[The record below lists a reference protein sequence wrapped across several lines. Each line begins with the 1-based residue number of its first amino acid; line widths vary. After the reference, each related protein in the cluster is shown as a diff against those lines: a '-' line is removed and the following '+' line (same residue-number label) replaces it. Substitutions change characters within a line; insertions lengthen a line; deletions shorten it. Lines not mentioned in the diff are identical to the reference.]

1 MESLFSCMSFF
12 FFFFRGPCLSC
23 VRFNYDL
30 ISGALSGGSESHAV
44 TNEAGT
50 VIAGVWLHPP
60 CLSSDHWTEHFINPG
75 NTTPVLTLS
84 SCFFVLQCHMSTHG
98 QRGECWCVNPHTG
111 IQIPSSIRVRG
122 DPNCSQYYGGPELKS
137 TTSMYK

>member
-1 MESLFSCMSFF
+1 MFF
-12 FFFFRGPCLSC
+12 WGPCLSC

-30 ISGALSGGSESHAV
+30 ILKVLSGGSESRAV
-44 TNEAGT
+44 TSEAGT
-50 VIAGVWLHPP
+50 VIAGVGSTLHIS
-60 CLSSDHWTEHFINPG
+60 LLITLLRTS
-75 NTTPVLTLS
+75 LTLETPPLPLPMS
-84 SCFFVLQCHMSTHG
+84 SCVFVFQCHMSTHG

-137 TTSMYK
+137 TTSLYK